1 MACPPPPTRHSAP
14 TDAAPHRCCA
24 APSPRVSP
32 SPRCTDWCAA
42 APPPRYLKG
51 ADLAAEWFVQQQ
63 YNDRKNF
70 SSKKYAGG
78 GSKIVVEQVQ
88 EFGFIS
94 CKFNYI
100 TRRRPGTQRA
110 AAPLILLPGS
120 ACNSSADTNVSAPWL
135 SIQVITK
142 TIMDDDGPTAAMV
155 LVKCFKNAQYYFV
168 CFTLCRGKVTKA
180 PYCNFTRLSGFHL
193 VFKIK
198 YFLVQSY

>member
-78 GSKIVVEQVQ
+78 LGAKQLEVQRLSWSKFKSLVSCEK
-88 EFGFIS
+88 IS

-120 ACNSSADTNVSAPWL
+120 ACNSSADTNGIEASPR
-135 SIQVITK
+135 
-142 TIMDDDGPTAAMV
+142 
-155 LVKCFKNAQYYFV
+155 N
-168 CFTLCRGKVTKA
+168 
-180 PYCNFTRLSGFHL
+180 
-193 VFKIK
+193 KIGN
-198 YFLVQSY
+198 